1 MPEVIMTKN
10 DLIKK
15 LQEELKSYSLQDVT
29 YAVNIIFDSMIGAI
43 KRGERIEL
51 RGFGSFVVRERK
63 PRLGRNPKS
72 GAEVK
77 LAERK
82 VPFFKTGKELRLMV
96 NNKK

>member
-1 MPEVIMTKN
+1 MTKN

-29 YAVNIIFDSMIGAI
+29 YAVNIIFDSMIDAI

>member
-1 MPEVIMTKN
+1 MTKN

-15 LQEELKSYSLQDVT
+15 LQEELKAYSLKDVT
-29 YAVNIIFDSMIGAI
+29 YAVELIFDAMTDAI

-63 PRLGRNPKS
+63 PRMGRNPKS
-72 GAEVK
+72 GVQVK
-77 LAERK
+77 LQERK
-82 VPFFKTGKELRLMV
+82 VPFFKTGKELRIMV

>member
-1 MPEVIMTKN
+1 MT
-10 DLIKK
+10 D
-15 LQEELKSYSLQDVT
+15 
-29 YAVNIIFDSMIGAI
+29 AI

-51 RGFGSFVVRERK
+51 RGFGSFEVRERK
-63 PRLGRNPKS
+63 PRMGRNPKS

-77 LAERK
+77 LEERK

>member
-1 MPEVIMTKN
+1 MTKN

-15 LQEELKSYSLQDVT
+15 LQEELKTYSLKDVT
-29 YAVNIIFDSMIGAI
+29 YVVNIIFDSMIDAI

-51 RGFGSFVVRERK
+51 RGFGSFEVRERK
-63 PRLGRNPKS
+63 PRMGRNPKS
-72 GAEVK
+72 GAQVK
-77 LAERK
+77 LNERK

>member
-1 MPEVIMTKN
+1 MTKN

-15 LQEELKSYSLQDVT
+15 LQEELKTYSLQDVT
-29 YAVNIIFDSMIGAI
+29 YAVNIIFDSMIDAI

-63 PRLGRNPKS
+63 PRMGRNPKS
-72 GAEVK
+72 GAQVK

>member
-1 MPEVIMTKN
+1 MTKN

-29 YAVNIIFDSMIGAI
+29 YAVNIIFDSMINAI
-43 KRGERIEL
+43 KHGERIEL

-72 GAEVK
+72 GAQVK
-77 LAERK
+77 LKERK

-96 NNKK
+96 DNKK

>member
-1 MPEVIMTKN
+1 MTKN

-15 LQEELKSYSLQDVT
+15 LQEELKSYPLQDVT
-29 YAVNIIFDSMIGAI
+29 YAVNIIFDSMIDAI

-63 PRLGRNPKS
+63 PRMGRNPKS
-72 GAEVK
+72 GAAVK

-96 NNKK
+96 DNKK

>member
-1 MPEVIMTKN
+1 MTKN

-15 LQEELKSYSLQDVT
+15 LQEELKTYSLKDVA
-29 YAVNIIFDSMIGAI
+29 YVVDIIFNSMTDAI

-51 RGFGSFVVRERK
+51 RGFGSFEVRERK
-63 PRLGRNPKS
+63 PRMGRNPKS

-77 LAERK
+77 LQERK
-82 VPFFKTGKELRLMV
+82 VPFFKTGKELRIMV

>member
-1 MPEVIMTKN
+1 MTKN

-29 YAVNIIFDSMIGAI
+29 YVVNIIFASMIDAI

-51 RGFGSFVVRERK
+51 RGFGSFEIRERK
-63 PRLGRNPKS
+63 ARMGRNPKS

-77 LAERK
+77 LEKRK
-82 VPFFKTGKELRLMV
+82 VPFFKTGKELRIMV
-96 NNKK
+96 NNNK

>member
-1 MPEVIMTKN
+1 MTKN
-10 DLIKK
+10 DLIKE
-15 LQEELKSYSLQDVT
+15 LQEKLKSYSNQDVA
-29 YAVNIIFDSMIGAI
+29 YVVNIIFDSMIDAI

-63 PRLGRNPKS
+63 PRMGRNPKS

-82 VPFFKTGKELRLMV
+82 VPFFKTGKELRIMV
-96 NNKK
+96 DNKK

>member
-1 MPEVIMTKN
+1 MTKN

-29 YAVNIIFDSMIGAI
+29 YAVNIIFDSMINAI

>member
-1 MPEVIMTKN
+1 MTKN

-15 LQEELKSYSLQDVT
+15 LQEELKSYSLRDVT
-29 YAVNIIFDSMIGAI
+29 YAVNIIFDSMISAI

-51 RGFGSFVVRERK
+51 RGFGSFTVRERK

-77 LAERK
+77 LEERK
-82 VPFFKTGKELRLMV
+82 VPFFKTGKELRIMV
-96 NNKK
+96 DNKK

>member
-1 MPEVIMTKN
+1 MTKN

-15 LQEELKSYSLQDVT
+15 LQEQLKTYPLQDVA
-29 YAVNIIFDSMIGAI
+29 YVVNIIFDSMIDAI
-43 KRGERIEL
+43 ERGERIEL
-51 RGFGSFVVRERK
+51 RGFGSFEIRERK
-63 PRLGRNPKS
+63 ARMGRNPKS

-77 LAERK
+77 LEKRK

>member
-1 MPEVIMTKN
+1 MTKN

-15 LQEELKSYSLQDVT
+15 LQEQLKTYSLKDVT
-29 YAVNIIFDSMIGAI
+29 YVVNIIFDSMIDAI

-51 RGFGSFVVRERK
+51 RGFGSFEVRERK
-63 PRLGRNPKS
+63 PRMGRNPKS

-77 LAERK
+77 LQERK
-82 VPFFKTGKELRLMV
+82 VPFFKTGKELRIMV

>member
-1 MPEVIMTKN
+1 MTKN

-15 LQEELKSYSLQDVT
+15 LQENLKSYPLQDVT
-29 YAVNIIFDSMIGAI
+29 YAVNIIFDSMIDAI

-63 PRLGRNPKS
+63 PRMGRNPKS

-77 LAERK
+77 LEERK

-96 NNKK
+96 DNKK

>member
-1 MPEVIMTKN
+1 MTKN

-29 YAVNIIFDSMIGAI
+29 YAVNIIFDSMIDAI

-63 PRLGRNPKS
+63 PRMGRNPKS

-77 LAERK
+77 LEERK

-96 NNKK
+96 DNKK